1 MKFKVI
7 LLYCVISARPEC
19 KLCSVKYS
27 WLFRRSTHRRR
38 WSQYGPLW
46 RPCFEA
52 PVGQFGFPT
61 QPAAK
66 CSSACSRR
74 RRHSPGGNF
83 TLSPNGASPHQ
94 ALLTPPRCLIPT
106 MPEQT
111 PATISFRENT
121 QGTRQGLHA
130 ADHLVHS
137 QLWDSSLFM
146 VKGCPV
152 SVGPAALE
160 SMSASLLSRGE
171 TSELKYMRLSG
182 EAFRL
187 ACQMILEERF

>member
-121 QGTRQGLHA
+121 QPRASCSRPPRALSALRFLVIYGQGMSCLGRTRCTGVHVGLPPEPRGDFWIKIYA
-130 ADHLVHS
+130 PF
-137 QLWDSSLFM
+137 WRSL
-146 VKGCPV
+146 
-152 SVGPAALE
+152 
-160 SMSASLLSRGE
+160 
-171 TSELKYMRLSG
+171 
-182 EAFRL
+182 
-187 ACQMILEERF
+187 